1 MPPAELWAERSS
13 TVHRVQRG
21 GPSNIITGL
30 DHSYPEP
37 KRSSSSWR
45 CPGMKSETR
54 SRSSGVRW
62 MHRHGVFLSSVGPL

>member
-1 MPPAELWAERSS
+1 MPPAELWAERRS

-37 KRSSSSWR
+37 KRSSSSGR
-45 CPGMKSETR
+45 CPGMKSETH

>member
-1 MPPAELWAERSS
+1 MPPAELWAERCS

-21 GPSNIITGL
+21 GPLNIITGL
-30 DHSYPEP
+30 DHSYLEP

-62 MHRHGVFLSSVGPL
+62 MHRHGIFLSSVGPL